1 MFGARLGVR
10 SRILMI
16 ALIPSLTLLVAGVGI
31 TGFLV
36 DRSNHSRQWTAAMQ
50 DGIGPTRS
58 MMESVQQ
65 ERRST
70 LAHLAGDKE
79 ATAALAEARPR
90 TDAAMQQLLTMAQR
104 FGELDP
110 DTINARAHEFTDLGN
125 ALSQVRQKADRN
137 ALPAA
142 EAYTYYSSLLDMLT
156 IGTRLAERTAPDPEV
171 VTTLA
176 LSTRLIHTIE
186 AVSRSN
192 ALTEAALRA
201 DTGVALPDEYI
212 GQVGRYHAEIP
223 ELLAELQPGSRGDA
237 RPRLTDPTWARL
249 AETETALIQRSLAPA
264 AETGQAE
271 PSKLPEWQQ
280 TAAQVDGQLL
290 DLWDEHNRHAHDLA
304 HDSATRS
311 VMVSSMAGIAT
322 VLIAVAAFGLSV
334 ISSNRL
340 VRRLRRLRDET
351 FALADEHLPDTM
363 RRIRAGEH
371 VDSEAESPRLDYGND
386 EIGAVATAFQH
397 AHATAIAA
405 AVTEARTRADVNAVF
420 VNIAHRSQV
429 VVHRQLEILDN
440 AELNEEDPA
449 LLDTFFRLDHLATR
463 ERRNAENLVILGGGQ
478 PGRQWRNP
486 VPVVD
491 LVRSAIGETV
501 DYARVRLDTLPD
513 SYIAGNIVADLIHLL
528 AELVDNAAAFSPPHT
543 RVHVT
548 GSTAEHGLT
557 LTIDDQGM
565 GMAAAEL
572 DQINERLRAAP
583 DFGVASLSADSRL
596 GLFVV
601 ARLASRHGVA
611 VRLDSGEHGGIRAT
625 AVVAAALLAATPP
638 EGTALPGPQPRQ
650 QVRVSDTAKTRA
662 GTPAQPSTLV
672 AEAEEP
678 ATPEQQPTSEVVAE
692 PPSTPEEPA
701 VLPDGRPALPRRN
714 RKANLPARPA
724 HSDTPE
730 PAAQRSRSPE
740 QARDLMSAIEFGTKQ
755 GREPLTAGTGAEPA
769 SASSNEQEG

>member
-1 MFGARLGVR
+1 MFGAWLGVR

-16 ALIPSLTLLVAGVGI
+16 ALIPSLTLLVAGVGV

-65 ERRST
+65 ERRLT
-70 LAHLAGDKE
+70 LAHLAGDKGA
-79 ATAALAEARPR
+79 ATALAEARPR
-90 TDAAMQQLLTMAQR
+90 TDLAMQQLLTMTQR
-104 FGELDP
+104 FAELDP
-110 DTINARAHEFTDLGN
+110 GTINARAHEFTDLGN
-125 ALSQVRQKADRN
+125 ALSQVRQRADGY
-137 ALPAA
+137 ALPAV
-142 EAYTYYSSLLDMLT
+142 EAYNYYSSLLDMLT
-156 IGTRLAERTAPDPEV
+156 VGIRLAQRTAPDPDI
-171 VTTLA
+171 VTALA

-212 GQVGRYHAEIP
+212 RQVGRYHAEIP
-223 ELLAELQPGSRGDA
+223 ELLSELRPESRGDGY
-237 RPRLTDPTWARL
+237 PRLTDPTWARL

-264 AETGQAE
+264 TETRTAE
-271 PSKLPEWQQ
+271 PLGLPEWQH
-280 TAAQVDGQLL
+280 TAAQVDRQLL
-290 DLWDEHNRHAHDLA
+290 DLWDEHSRHAYSLA
-304 HDSATRS
+304 HDSAARGA
-311 VMVSSMAGIAT
+311 MVSLIAGIAT
-322 VLIAVAAFGLSV
+322 VLIAVAAFGVSV

-340 VRRLRRLRDET
+340 IRRLRRLRDET
-351 FALADEHLPDTM
+351 FALADEHLPETM
-363 RRIRAGEH
+363 RRIRAGERF
-371 VDSEAESPRLDYGND
+371 DAEAESPRLDYGND

-397 AHATAIAA
+397 AHATAVAA
-405 AVTEARTRADVNAVF
+405 AVTEARTRADINAVF
-420 VNIAHRSQV
+420 LNIAHRSQV

-478 PGRQWRNP
+478 PGRRWRNP
-486 VPVVD
+486 VPLVD

-501 DYARVRLDTLPD
+501 DYARVRLATLPD
-513 SYIAGNIVADLIHLL
+513 SYIAGNGVADLIHLL

-548 GSTAEHGLT
+548 GTTAEDGLS
-557 LTIDDQGM
+557 LAIDDQGM
-565 GMAAAEL
+565 GMAPAEI
-572 DQINERLRAAP
+572 DRINERLHAAP
-583 DFGVASLSADSRL
+583 DFGVASLSTDSRL

-601 ARLASRHGVA
+601 ARLAGRNGVT
-611 VRLDSGEHGGIRAT
+611 VRLEPGEDGGIRAT
-625 AVVAAALLAATPP
+625 VVLASALLAAAPP
-638 EGTALPGPQPRQ
+638 EGATLPGPQPRQ
-650 QVRVSDTAKTRA
+650 QARSSHAAKTSA
-662 GTPAQPSTLV
+662 SAAAPV
-672 AEAEEP
+672 AEPEEP
-678 ATPEQQPTSEVVAE
+678 ATPAQQPTSETAAQ
-692 PPSTPEEPA
+692 PTSTPAEPA

-730 PAAQRSRSPE
+730 PAGQRSRSPE
-740 QARDLMSAIEFGTKQ
+740 QARDLMSAIEFGTKH
-755 GREPLTAGTGAEPA
+755 GREPLTADTGAEPA